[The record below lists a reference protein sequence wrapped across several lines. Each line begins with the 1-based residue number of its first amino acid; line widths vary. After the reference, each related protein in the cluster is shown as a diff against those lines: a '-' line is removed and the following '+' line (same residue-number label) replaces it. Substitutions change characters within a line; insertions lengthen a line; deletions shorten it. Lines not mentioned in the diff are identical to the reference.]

1 MSENI
6 AADYRRFIRSE
17 MVVLAFLLG
26 VIIVTCAAFK
36 TAAGSDLDGGRIFVF
51 AGAMLCLSAV
61 VDSLLSVG
69 LFRARTMESVGS
81 IDGKGLRKRGLGLI
95 ALSNLVL
102 ITSYAVLVLLMFE
115 SAGHAIIRTTL
126 DIQIVICVLV
136 TINGVY
142 VLWRHGRTKR
152 GGALEKSI

>member
-1 MSENI
+1 M
-6 AADYRRFIRSE
+6 
-17 MVVLAFLLG
+17 LAFLLG

-69 LFRARTMESVGS
+69 LFRARTMASVGS

-115 SAGHAIIRTTL
+115 SAGHAIRTTL